1 MGKIYKC
8 IKGNKDKKSNL
19 NSMRQYFRQKQ
30 EIDKELE
37 KIILPV
43 IKEKKLKILD
53 AGCGIGHVINL
64 LNKISPKSEFYGIDE
79 VPYLINEAKKISLNQ
94 KMIEWAHTQ

>member
-1 MGKIYKC
+1 MK
-8 IKGNKDKKSNL
+8 
-19 NSMRQYFRQKQ
+19 YFKQKQ

-37 KIILPV
+37 KIITPL
-43 IKEKKLKILD
+43 IKDKKLKILD

-79 VPYLINEAKKISLNQ
+79 IQYLINEAKKNLS
-94 KMIEWAHTQ
+94 K